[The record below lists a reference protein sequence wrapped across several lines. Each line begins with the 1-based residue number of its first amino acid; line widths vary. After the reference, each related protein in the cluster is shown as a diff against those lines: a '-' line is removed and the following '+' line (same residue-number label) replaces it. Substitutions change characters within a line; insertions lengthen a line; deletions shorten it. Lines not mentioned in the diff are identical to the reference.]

1 MDNATLLKLR
11 AALQHADYGH
21 DGALQD
27 IVGLLEAMHHNL
39 AMAEFLPDGTFVD
52 ANEHFLRLFGYSK
65 QELVGQHH
73 HQIWVP
79 EEVDAGKYDALWQRL
94 CSGEAV
100 DGEYQRLRRDGSSI
114 YIQAHYN
121 PLLDTA
127 GKPYK
132 LVKFATDIS
141 ATKLRLH
148 EDFGKLAA
156 LDRTQAVIE
165 FAPDGSILWANDNFL
180 QLMGYTL
187 DGLRGKPHRILCRDA
202 DVQSPD
208 YAQFW
213 QALQQGQQQHGEFLR
228 QNSKGQPVW
237 LQAIYSPLYT
247 PDGRLNKIVKFASD
261 ITAVKRKSL
270 EDDGKVAAMSRSQGV
285 IEFDM
290 SGHVLWAN
298 DNFLHLTGYTLEE
311 IRGAHHRIFVSRE
324 EADSAAYR
332 SFWQRLGRGEFDRGE
347 YQRLGKQ
354 GQTVWIQASY
364 NPVLDID
371 GQPVKVVKFCTDI
384 TASKRQNLENAARM
398 HAVNSSSCLLE
409 LDRNGIIADINL
421 LMAQALGYSQEELR
435 GKPETLLMFEEDLEH
450 PARQAHWH
458 ALREGQTVSGEFR
471 RRGRDGKEVWLGAM
485 LSPAMGL
492 DGLLNKIVM
501 IARNITTSKLAE
513 LDASGKLLA
522 IDRAQAVI
530 EFDLGGKVLHAN
542 DNFLNLMGYRLE
554 QIQGVH
560 HRIFVDPALAAS
572 AEYLNFWERLS
583 RGEYFAGEYKRIGCG
598 GKEVWIQAT
607 YNPVLDPRGQP
618 VKVVKFASDV
628 TAAKLR
634 TAEYEARV
642 AAIELGQAVI
652 EFDLNGNVLRA
663 NRNFLAAMGYTQR
676 EIQGQ
681 HHSIFCTAEY
691 THSPAYRDFWLRLG
705 EGQIVSGRFH
715 RVGKFG
721 RDVWIQATYNPI
733 RDLNGQV
740 VKIIKYAYDVTSEVK
755 LEQNIL
761 SKSQQMAEQLQ
772 MLISNTQSI
781 AANASSAAELAHAS
795 STAAELGEDAIGKAM
810 TAIQQSQ
817 HSAQK
822 VSEVVRVISDI
833 ASQTNLLAFNAAIEA
848 ARAGHHGVGFSVVAA
863 EVRKLAERCAQ
874 AAKEI
879 TELIDD
885 SVRHVSSG
893 ADTSRH
899 AANSFERILAAV
911 SSTASSVE
919 KIVSSTEN
927 QTAVSQQVQTL
938 LDALSTAAR
947 NNESD
952 AR

>member
-1 MDNATLLKLR
+1 MDELTLQKLR
-11 AALQHADYGH
+11 TALQHSPQGADSETR
-21 DGALQD
+21 D
-27 IVGLLEAMHHNL
+27 ILGLLEAMQHNL

-52 ANEHFLRLFGYSK
+52 ANDRFLALFGYQK
-65 QELVGQHH
+65 QELVGKHH

-79 EEVDAGKYDALWQRL
+79 EEVAAGQYDALWQRL
-94 CSGEAV
+94 CQGEAV
-100 DGEYQRLRRDGSSI
+100 EGEYRRVRHDGSSI

-121 PLLDTA
+121 PLLDEE
-127 GKPYK
+127 GRPYK

-141 ATKLRLH
+141 DTKLRLH

-156 LDRTQAVIE
+156 LNRTQAVIE

-187 DGLRGKPHRILCRDA
+187 ESLRGKHHRIFCRD
-202 DVQSPD
+202 SESNGPE
-208 YAQFW
+208 YTEFW
-213 QALQQGQQQHGEFLR
+213 QRLHQGEQHHGEFLR
-228 QNSKGQPVW
+228 LNSKGQPVW
-237 LQAIYSPLYT
+237 LQAIYSPLYA

-261 ITAVKRKSL
+261 ITAVKRKSQ
-270 EDDGKVAAMSRSQGV
+270 EDDGKVAAIARSQGV

-290 SGHVLWAN
+290 AGNILWAN
-298 DNFLHLTGYTLEE
+298 DNFLQLTGYTLAE
-311 IRGAHHRIFVSRE
+311 IIGAHHRIFVERD
-324 EADSAAYR
+324 EAESAAYR
-332 SFWQRLGRGEFDRGE
+332 SFWQKLGRGEFDRGE
-347 YQRLGKQ
+347 YLRVGKQ
-354 GQTVWIQASY
+354 GHRIWIQATY
-364 NPVLDID
+364 NPILDLD

-384 TASKRQNLENAARM
+384 TDSKRQSLENAARM
-398 HAVNSSSCLLE
+398 QAVSNSSCLME
-409 LDRNGIIADINL
+409 LDRHGVILDLNP
-421 LMAQALGYSQEELR
+421 LMLQALGYSLDELR
-435 GKPETLLMFEEDLEH
+435 GKPDSLLRFEEDAEH
-450 PARQAHWH
+450 PALQQQWRQ
-458 ALREGQTVSGEFR
+458 LREGQPVSGETR
-471 RRGRDGKEVWLGAM
+471 LRTRDGKEAWFGSMA
-485 LSPAMGL
+485 SPVMGL
-492 DGLLNKIVM
+492 DGLLSKVVV
-501 IARNITTSKLAE
+501 IARDITTNKLSQ
-513 LDASGKLLA
+513 LDANGKLVA

-530 EFDLGGKVLHAN
+530 EFDLHGKVLDAN
-542 DNFLNLMGYRLE
+542 QNFLDLMGYRLE

-560 HRIFVDPALAAS
+560 HRVFVDPVFASS
-572 AEYLNFWERLS
+572 AEYLTFWERLA

-607 YNPVLDPRGQP
+607 YNPVFDPRGQP

-628 TAAKLR
+628 TASKLR
-634 TAEYEARV
+634 TAEYEAKV

-691 THSPAYRDFWLRLG
+691 THSKEYRDFWLRLG
-705 EGQIVSGRFH
+705 EGQFVSGRFH

-733 RDLNGQV
+733 LDLNGKV
-740 VKIIKYAYDVTSEVK
+740 CKIIKYAYDVTNEVK
-755 LEQNIL
+755 LEQSIL
-761 SKSQQMAEQLQ
+761 SKSQQMADNLHQL
-772 MLISNTQSI
+772 LGSIDTIATHAALASDLAQSSSG
-781 AANASSAAELAHAS
+781 AAAQGEAALRQAI
-795 STAAELGEDAIGKAM
+795 DAIS
-810 TAIQQSQ
+810 QSQ

-863 EVRKLAERCAQ
+863 EVRKLAERCGH

-879 TELIDD
+879 TQLIDE

-893 ADTSRH
+893 AETSRQA
-899 AANSFERILAAV
+899 AANFDTILAAV
-911 SSTASSVE
+911 SRTAGSVD
-919 KIVSSTEN
+919 KIVIGTETQN
-927 QTAVSQQVQTL
+927 GVTQQVQTL
-938 LDALSTAAR
+938 LDSLANAAR

-952 AR
+952 LQ